1 MQPLAQGLGFVF
13 YNALFW
19 LLGVSILLSD
29 SSALGAEATRVF
41 DVYRLLK
48 ISIQMSPSDWK
59 ALRTQT
65 KSDFDR
71 SKEHGMKPKRY
82 TYFKGDITIDG
93 VTIPSIG
100 IRKKGGF
107 GSVVSTRPSL
117 KIKFEEY
124 EIGRAHV

>member
-1 MQPLAQGLGFVF
+1 MQPLAQGLRFVF

-41 DVYRLLK
+41 DVDRLLK

-82 TYFKGDITIDG
+82 TSIPQKSSKNLENQG
-93 VTIPSIG
+93 V
-100 IRKKGGF
+100 
-107 GSVVSTRPSL
+107 L
-117 KIKFEEY
+117 
-124 EIGRAHV
+124 AL